1 MVNLASYMHA
11 LNPVETIPGH
21 FQREPGTMNV
31 TMSKHKM
38 ILLLKFACNTNLG
51 LKKLVARLKNDN
63 FHLQN

>member
-31 TMSKHKM
+31 TMSKQKM

-51 LKKLVARLKNDN
+51 LKKIGCTIKK
-63 FHLQN
+63 